1 MGLVC
6 TGDCS
11 CENSVPRQEEERASQ
26 VRGLDGTADNW
37 GVIANRDIQN
47 GEVITIFG
55 GTTYLNGSERVTAD
69 FGQLHARLHEAGE
82 PLQYTLQGRLAESS
96 KTKIWAIPE
105 PDKEAVRGRRD
116 VKKSLR
122 QALAKG
128 GDSGIGQWINHT
140 CCDTHCNAEF
150 QLTRALS
157 GDPRQD
163 SMDEEGVIM
172 LVVRASKPIQRH
184 ETILV
189 HYNPRSGIQSWGK
202 VFKCTCCLCRGICGP
217 SALSSDN
224 PEQSFARLIKQT
236 NHTGAPSDVEI
247 SKGDFVSTPQK
258 DFWGNVDE
266 PLTGSAKVRGFC
278 AKSRKLISRE
288 VRLTEFQ
295 KEVPLLKWKGAVK
308 VS

>member
-1 MGLVC
+1 
-6 TGDCS
+6 
-11 CENSVPRQEEERASQ
+11 
-26 VRGLDGTADNW
+26 
-37 GVIANRDIQN
+37 
-47 GEVITIFG
+47 
-55 GTTYLNGSERVTAD
+55 
-69 FGQLHARLHEAGE
+69 
-82 PLQYTLQGRLAESS
+82 
-96 KTKIWAIPE
+96 
-105 PDKEAVRGRRD
+105 
-116 VKKSLR
+116 
-122 QALAKG
+122 
-128 GDSGIGQWINHT
+128 
-140 CCDTHCNAEF
+140 
-150 QLTRALS
+150 
-157 GDPRQD
+157 
-163 SMDEEGVIM
+163 MDEEGVIM
-172 LVVRASKPIQRH
+172 LVVRASKPIQLH
-184 ETILV
+184 ETVLV

-288 VRLTEFQ
+288 VRVTEFQ

-308 VS
+308 VLSLPAIAKVWAHKSHTSGGGGWLEDETIDVAIRWSLHGDTRTGGLAPCPGRNEYFSLETIQALQVQIQSYRERENLSTMPCFKSPWKGSLASMGNSGKKLMTPN

>member
-1 MGLVC
+1 MKQQKAKC
-6 TGDCS
+6 
-11 CENSVPRQEEERASQ
+11 
-26 VRGLDGTADNW
+26 
-37 GVIANRDIQN
+37 
-47 GEVITIFG
+47 
-55 GTTYLNGSERVTAD
+55 
-69 FGQLHARLHEAGE
+69 RL
-82 PLQYTLQGRLAESS
+82 
-96 KTKIWAIPE
+96 K

-116 VKKSLR
+116 VKNSLH
-122 QALAKG
+122 QALEKG
-128 GDSGIGQWINHT
+128 GDSGIGQWINHK

-157 GDPRQD
+157 GDPRQGA
-163 SMDEEGVIM
+163 MDEEGVIM
-172 LVVRASKPIQRH
+172 LVVRASKPIQLH
-184 ETILV
+184 ETVLV